1 MCAFLLVDGFVCI
14 CVYVWRGGGGGGAWK
29 MAEVWILPPLTP
41 KPHFPEFLP
50 CPIFSIQFFFRHTRT
65 LLLCLYFCS
74 LCAMY
79 IIYISAPY
87 FHFHFSSLR
96 KRILY
101 ISLLHIFTCIFVR
114 CAQCISYISLLHIC
128 ICIFVSAYT
137 YIADVFSFLFVVH
150 NVYHI
155 YLCSIF
161 LFLFLFRHTLMLPI
175 YSRIS
180 VRCAQ
185 CILYIFLL
193 HIFICIF
200 VSAYIYVADIFVRLF
215 VVHSVYR
222 IQICTYC
229 MYSCMYVCITE
240 CVCVC
245 VYA

>member
-14 CVYVWRGGGGGGAWK
+14 CVYVWRGWGGGRASK
-29 MAEVWILPPLTP
+29 MAEVWILPPLTL
-41 KPHFPEFLP
+41 KPHFPEFLL
-50 CPIFSIQFFFRHTRT
+50 CSIFSIQFFFRHTRT

-96 KRILY
+96 TTYFIYVSAPYFHLY
-101 ISLLHIFTCIFVR
+101 FCSLCTMYI
-114 CAQCISYISLLHIC
+114 ISLLHIC